1 MNEHD
6 VCAVARFATRFSIRV
21 TARFPGRRVTGR
33 AARPVRATVP
43 RFKESRHV

>member
-1 MNEHD
+1 MNECD
-6 VCAVARFATRFSIRV
+6 VCAVARFAARLA
-21 TARFPGRRVTGR
+21 ARFPARRVTGR

>member
-6 VCAVARFATRFSIRV
+6 VCAVARLATRFAIRL
-21 TARFPGRRVTGR
+21 TARIPARRVIGR